1 MLLYHNS
8 EMNTHSSKQSQK
20 TEKNNHFLQPT
31 SSCLPLPAGGPSDTA
46 GQEGCMPREMAT
58 HTETHTAAPAFC
70 YQINLHENTSTAR
83 KACFRDFHSLYIC
96 TRTWALSWH
105 SQLLIRVRE
114 KEEEDKKTKEKGYE
128 DIRTANRTTPHRSA
142 SR

>member
-1 MLLYHNS
+1 MKTLA
-8 EMNTHSSKQSQK
+8 QSGR
-20 TEKNNHFLQPT
+20 
-31 SSCLPLPAGGPSDTA
+31 PAL
-46 GQEGCMPREMAT
+46 
-58 HTETHTAAPAFC
+58 ETLIP
-70 YQINLHENTSTAR
+70 
-83 KACFRDFHSLYIC
+83 HSLYIC